1 MGIGWVVGIGG
12 AIVRAQTPPIQ
23 KPQSAAAT
31 PETPAAPV
39 VSPEVLADH
48 RVTFRLR
55 APNVK
60 EVRVEI
66 DGAGKPLAMQKDAE
80 GIWSA
85 TSEPLATD
93 YYGYSFVVDGVTMF
107 DPANS
112 AAIPNF
118 LYRASELH
126 IPPASASAAA
136 PLPGEM
142 ADVPH

>member
-1 MGIGWVVGIGG
+1 MKLMRIVSVFLIAG

-23 KPQSAAAT
+23 KPQSPAAT

-60 EVRVEI
+60 GVSVEI
-66 DGAGKPLAMQKDAE
+66 DGAGKPPTMQKDEE

-85 TSEPLATD
+85 TSEPLAPD
-93 YYGYSFVVDGVTMF
+93 YYGY
-107 DPANS
+107 A
-112 AAIPNF
+112 F
-118 LYRASELH
+118 L
-126 IPPASASAAA
+126 
-136 PLPGEM
+136 
-142 ADVPH
+142 